1 MKTEPIQKLRCV
13 EKRYFGVSKCDTS
26 ALRTAVWRE
35 LRWPRLAAGASVLL
49 VDRRV
54 VASGWHPF
62 DFQIKTLREVRLR
75 ASRSYGQVLRSAD
88 IKAEGCDGTVDFRG
102 ESFERPMFSGVRG
115 VNVARCHS

>member
-1 MKTEPIQKLRCV
+1 M
-13 EKRYFGVSKCDTS
+13 
-26 ALRTAVWRE
+26 LRTAVWRE

-75 ASRSYGQVLRSAD
+75 ASRSYGQVPQQVLKALRLVHDPRVLAAGYGS
-88 IKAEGCDGTVDFRG
+88 EG
-102 ESFERPMFSGVRG
+102 SPMTSWAGPGV
-115 VNVARCHS
+115 VSSIAAS